1 MRCFLHRE
9 SLVMKKVSVEP
20 SSVLNDVV
28 DQRPGPSS
36 SSYHRQVVFWGW
48 LAGPGTTH
56 WVVLQKQMLMAFQL
70 DPSLYPCRHGPV
82 FSYLECSQPWRD
94 TLPEHWE
101 LMSLEWCSAVRD
113 GTGRINSPA
122 SLLYIGTT
130 LRYVYTEGPQET
142 QAPVVHRG
150 DPLINVSCY
159 TFPTPSQCFW
169 DHLEMIPLNPTPCLK
184 VCFWENFHRECGQTG
199 MHAGRMVPVEV
210 R

>member
-1 MRCFLHRE
+1 ME
-9 SLVMKKVSVEP
+9 QVSVEP
-20 SSVLNDVV
+20 SSVLGDIV

-36 SSYHRQVVFWGW
+36 SSYHRRVAFWGR

-82 FSYLECSQPWRD
+82 FSYFRVFPALEGHSAKALGINVPRV
-94 TLPEHWE
+94 TLNSEGWDREDKLPSF
-101 LMSLEWCSAVRD
+101 SLCV
-113 GTGRINSPA
+113 
-122 SLLYIGTT
+122 GTT
-130 LRYVYTEGPQET
+130 LRYVCTEGPQET
-142 QAPVVHRG
+142 WAPIVRRG